1 MTHPASTFSRTAVP
15 RPSTAVLPAPEIS
28 LRNATQATLP
38 RTTGSTAVWAYRR
51 PSRGASSGARYRSRY
66 SAHPCVVASFVK
78 MCIPPDRK
86 SVSAAAISPAWK
98 YCPRLVITSL
108 TAARSGFGVRWA
120 DASAGTNTT
129 GTDRSRS
136 EIVED
141 RLLYMSSI
149 PSKKWNLASG
159 DSGARS

>member
-1 MTHPASTFSRTAVP
+1 MTHPPSTFSRTAVP
-15 RPSTAVLPAPEIS
+15 RPSTAVLPVPEIS
-28 LRNATQATLP
+28 LRNATRATLP

-51 PSRGASSGARYRSRY
+51 PSRGAS
-66 SAHPCVVASFVK
+66 
-78 MCIPPDRK
+78 
-86 SVSAAAISPAWK
+86 
-98 YCPRLVITSL
+98 SL

-129 GTDRSRS
+129 GTNRSRS
-136 EIVED
+136 EIVEG

-159 DSGARS
+159 DSGARP